1 MKILFCTSALITGR
15 GGIASYAHDFITAFR
30 DSNNFTVVT
39 NDGYRKKESDC
50 FEAVHFAMNDFSLSN
65 ARRFMTFIAEINPQ
79 LIINSAFPLLSL
91 VTPYLNDGIKIIN
104 VAHFVSGKL
113 LMVAGL
119 NANYADTIIA
129 QSTYARENLRRLY
142 KVKRDTRVEVVYNFM
157 PSLPYVD
164 LDRKK
169 SRKTL
174 KIVYPGGNSIA
185 KSTDIV
191 CMALK
196 KLMQTDLDFEFYWIG
211 RTKLPGANWPIVKTK
226 EIGDCLN
233 RHDHRIKVIAPIPR
247 EMAKCIMADANIF
260 LLPSRGEGCP
270 ITLLEAMRGGCIPI
284 ISNAKHGSLD
294 IIDNE
299 KNGFVVEQNS
309 VRQIVERITDIIK
322 HPHAYDYI
330 YDASLLKFKND
341 LQYNIWI
348 DTMCNI
354 MEKCSKHRKRVAFNT
369 YRYIGDAVYIKI
381 RYLLFWMQARF
392 LFQPYCM
399 LAFRYIKHFYK

>member
-1 MKILFCTSALITGR
+1 MKILFCTSGLKTGR

-30 DSNNFTVVT
+30 NGNNFIVVT
-39 NDGYRKKESDC
+39 NDDYQQMESDH
-50 FEAVHFAMNDFSLSN
+50 FEVVHFAMNDFSLSN
-65 ARRFMTFIAEINPQ
+65 AKKFMAFIATVNPQ

-91 VTPYLNDGIKIIN
+91 VTPYLNNDIKIIN

-119 NANYADTIIA
+119 NANYADTTIA
-129 QSTYARENLRRLY
+129 QSTYAKENLKRLY
-142 KVKRDTRVEVVYNFM
+142 KVKRDAQIEVVYNFM
-157 PSLPYVD
+157 PPLPYVD

-169 SRKTL
+169 SRKVL

-196 KLMQTDLDFEFYWIG
+196 KLMRTELDFEFYWIG
-211 RTKLPGANWPIVKTK
+211 RTKLPGANWPMVKTK
-226 EIGDCLN
+226 EIGDCLD
-233 RHDHRIKVIAPIPR
+233 RQDCRIKAIAPIPR
-247 EMAKCIMADANIF
+247 EKAKIIMADANIF

-299 KNGFVVEQNS
+299 KNGFVVKQNS
-309 VRQIVERITDIIK
+309 VRQIVERITDIIN
-322 HPHAYDYI
+322 HPHEYDYI
-330 YDASLLKFKND
+330 YDASLRKFKND
-341 LQYNIWI
+341 LQYNVWF
-348 DTMCNI
+348 DTMRNI
-354 MEKCSKHRKRVAFNT
+354 MEKRSKHRHRIAFNT
-369 YRYIGDAVYIKI
+369 YKYIRDAVYTKI

-399 LAFRYIKHFYK
+399 LVFRYIKHFYK